1 MTRLPSPIQQIR
13 HALGPFALGALGLS
27 IFIAVW
33 TFAAMS
39 LGKPVLL
46 PSPWTVILSYGD
58 LIADGSLI
66 KDIQA
71 SIKRVFGGFSVAASI
86 AVPLALLLAYSRV
99 LRGLIMPLISLIRP
113 IPPIA
118 WIPLAILWMGLGDP
132 PSFFITA
139 IAAFFPIFLNSFA
152 GGTSLQEE
160 HVNAARSLGAGP
172 TALLAT
178 VMLPSALPMIVT
190 GLRIGLGQAWMAVVT
205 AELIAAQS
213 GLGYMIQI
221 SRLSLETSRVLVG
234 MTVIGLLGAL
244 MIGLLGILERRVIVP
259 WNSPVK

>member
-1 MTRLPSPIQQIR
+1 MSTIRKRSKRIRGTGTALLLGAAGLCMFAAVWAWAATRLNN
-13 HALGPFALGALGLS
+13 A
-27 IFIAVW
+27 
-33 TFAAMS
+33 
-39 LGKPVLL
+39 VLL
-46 PSPWTVILSYGD
+46 PSPLAVIETYGE
-58 LIADGSLI
+58 LITDGSLAGDV
-66 KDIQA
+66 KA
-71 SIKRVFGGFSVAASI
+71 SIVRVFAGFFVASAI
-86 AVPLALLLAYSRV
+86 AVPLALVLAYSRV
-99 LRGLIMPLISLIRP
+99 LRGLVMPLIALIRP

-132 PSFFITA
+132 PSYFITS

-152 GGTSLQEE
+152 GGTSLQQE

-172 TALLAT
+172 AALLAT

-234 MTVIGLLGAL
+234 MTVIGLLGAV
-244 MIGLLGILERRVIVP
+244 MIGALGVLERRVIVP
-259 WNSPVK
+259 WNHPR

>member
-1 MTRLPSPIQQIR
+1 MFAAVWAWAATRLNN
-13 HALGPFALGALGLS
+13 A
-27 IFIAVW
+27 
-33 TFAAMS
+33 
-39 LGKPVLL
+39 VLL
-46 PSPWTVILSYGD
+46 PSPLAVIETYGE
-58 LIADGSLI
+58 LITDGSLAGDV
-66 KDIQA
+66 KA
-71 SIKRVFGGFSVAASI
+71 SIVRVFAGFFVASAI
-86 AVPLALLLAYSRV
+86 AVPLALVLAYSRV
-99 LRGLIMPLISLIRP
+99 LRGLVMPLIALIRP

-132 PSFFITA
+132 PSYFITS

-152 GGTSLQEE
+152 GGTSLQQE

-172 TALLAT
+172 AALLAT

-234 MTVIGLLGAL
+234 MTVIGLLGAV
-244 MIGLLGILERRVIVP
+244 MIGALGVLERRVIVP
-259 WNSPVK
+259 WNHPR